1 MAASGL
7 ALTGAGTTAWLRLV
21 WAAAQPVEA
30 AREDAA
36 EALGDRVAGE
46 AAGVAGVAGDEVDI
60 AATLGG
66 DEQAYERLVR
76 RHQDAVARQMWR
88 FTRDRGVLEEL
99 VQEVFVQ
106 AYFSLGKYK
115 ARAPLSHWLSR
126 IAVRVGYRHWRRKA
140 RQAAGRR
147 ADGADEADEAGADG
161 QATALQ
167 TLEAREAAELVHAA
181 LAELGPADRLVVTLM
196 HLEQRSV
203 RETAE
208 LTGWTRAAV
217 KVRALR
223 ARRRLGRVLQRR
235 GWG

>member
-1 MAASGL
+1 MEGCRWVHFVWTREVRGVSP
-7 ALTGAGTTAWLRLV
+7 GTTLPRG
-21 WAAAQPVEA
+21 
-30 AREDAA
+30 A
-36 EALGDRVAGE
+36 EAVVAE
-46 AAGVAGVAGDEVDI
+46 SVQARDATAEERQRQDVADI

-66 DEQAYERLVR
+66 DGQAYERLVR
-76 RHQDAVARQMWR
+76 RHQAAVARQMWR

-106 AYFSLGKYK
+106 AYFSLGRYEG
-115 ARAPLSHWLSR
+115 RAPLAHWLSR
-126 IAVRVGYRHWRRKA
+126 IAVRVGYRHWKRKA
-140 RQAAGRR
+140 RQAS
-147 ADGADEADEAGADG
+147 DGLAEAHRDDG
-161 QATALQ
+161 QATAAE
-167 TLEAREAAELVHAA
+167 TLEAQEAAELVHAA

-223 ARRRLGRVLQRR
+223 ARRRLGKVLERR
-235 GWG
+235 GWS